1 MVRVKNRYLVVNF
14 LYPSLA
20 APSDSKDVSPLLQLH
35 QPTPDAFHT
44 GILLRAIRDG
54 ITELF
59 GDYGMGMVS
68 SSLKGTARSSSVTSS
83 SYHEIL
89 INGIL

>member
-14 LYPSLA
+14 LYPSTNTSSA
-20 APSDSKDVSPLLQLH
+20 SKDALPQLLQLH
-35 QPTPDAFHT
+35 QPTPDGFHT
-44 GILLRAIRDG
+44 GKLLGTIRDG

-68 SSLKGTARSSSVTSS
+68 SSLKGKSTLVVSDLCLGCASR
-83 SYHEIL
+83 
-89 INGIL
+89 